1 MKYSEES
8 LKRIKNNVVDKNEEV
23 PTITANAMQSINH
36 QNRSLIENDLII
48 RKLTDKEVVRLMGFE
63 DKDYQAMREIGM
75 SKSAIYHQ
83 MGDSLIPNI
92 VAMIL
97 GVMLPCGE
105 LGAKQKVETYTDNIV
120 EKNCIKGTHTHTHNR
135 SQKQHGKRLSRC

>member
-8 LKRIKNNVVDKNEEV
+8 LKRIKNNVVDKTEEV
-23 PTITANAMQSINH
+23 PTITANAMQSMNH
-36 QNRSLIENDLII
+36 QNCSLIENDLII

-75 SKSAIYHQ
+75 NKSAIYHQ
-83 MGDSLIPNI
+83 CGDSLIPNI

-97 GVMLPCGE
+97 GCILPCGE
-105 LGAKQKVETYTDNIV
+105 LGAKTIVENYTDNIV
-120 EKNCIKGTHTHTHNR
+120 EKNCIKGTHTHNR